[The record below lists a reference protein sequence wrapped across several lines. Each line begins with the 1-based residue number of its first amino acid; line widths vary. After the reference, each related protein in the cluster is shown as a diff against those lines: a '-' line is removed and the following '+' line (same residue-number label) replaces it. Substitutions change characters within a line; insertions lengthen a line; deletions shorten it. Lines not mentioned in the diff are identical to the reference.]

1 MLSAFI
7 SGELF
12 SHQIGCLD
20 ISHCLTY
27 HPNTQSITPRLF
39 KLDNSDLLAMDHLLL
54 QKILFQID
62 TTAYPLVQFIADLKL
77 MISLSNKHK
86 TPFIKIREKSEKLL
100 RGAEIVGYHLL
111 QGQSRL
117 NSLDISACATQV
129 LEIISNLPNTKSD
142 QRSSEDNSPSPD
154 SEANQHSLEMLKILS
169 SESKEDYEFQA
180 QLSPDN
186 LRTFR
191 YFKLQATANH
201 FNSKHIPKLVIANF
215 TQISDYLGALFLLHL
230 AGDFQIENQQI
241 VRSAVKVI
249 PLMESVEDFYRFPI
263 DLSILLSLR
272 MIRQYIRHHKEFLFM
287 IACSDTPRENGH
299 VAANS
304 AIITSLSRINGV
316 FAKGFY
322 FGAAKEGANDLGLM
336 ANEELLEGWRREK
349 ASGHALEETSDFSEI
364 TGTVKESA
372 QFWDRVYSQYEVIQ
386 ENEKS
391 LVMKDLINQKNI
403 K

>member
-1 MLSAFI
+1 
-7 SGELF
+7 
-12 SHQIGCLD
+12 
-20 ISHCLTY
+20 
-27 HPNTQSITPRLF
+27 
-39 KLDNSDLLAMDHLLL
+39 MDHLLL
-54 QKILFQID
+54 QKILSQID
-62 TTAYPLVQFIADLKL
+62 TTAYPLVQFINELKQ
-77 MISLSNKHK
+77 MILLSNKPK
-86 TPFIKIREKSEKLL
+86 SPFIKIREKSEKLL

-117 NSLDISACATQV
+117 NSIDISACATQV
-129 LEIISNLPNTKSD
+129 LEIISNQCKPKSNEASFEE
-142 QRSSEDNSPSPD
+142 RNVYSD
-154 SEANQHSLEMLKILS
+154 SDLGANQHSLEMLKILS
-169 SESKEDYEFQA
+169 SETKEDYEFQG

-230 AGDFQIENQQI
+230 AGDFEIQNQQI

-249 PLMESVEDFYRFPI
+249 PLMESVEDFYRFPL
-263 DLSILLSLR
+263 DLSVLLSLR
-272 MIRQYIRHHKEFLFM
+272 MIREYIRHHKEFLFM

-336 ANEELLEGWRREK
+336 ANEELLEGWRGAK
-349 ASGHALEETSDFSEI
+349 ASGLALEETSDFGEMS
-364 TGTVKESA
+364 GSVKESA
-372 QFWDRVYSQYEVIQ
+372 QFWDRVYSQYEVVQ

-391 LVMKDLINQKNI
+391 LVMRDLANQKNI